1 LIVRLLRLVP
11 DDTKIPFMRLRS
23 ASFPIS
29 ALLAIASVV
38 LFFTVGL
45 NFGIDFRGGT
55 LIEVQSKS
63 GPANLATM
71 RSALNRL
78 DVGAVQLQQ
87 FGPPT
92 DVLVRIEQQ
101 PGGDAAQQAVVEKAR
116 GALGDAYEF
125 RRVEI
130 VGPTVSRELVQ
141 GGILGSIVSLLGI
154 VIYLWFRFE
163 WQFALAAIIATMH
176 DVTLTIGFYAL
187 TGLEFDLSALAVIL
201 TILGYSLNDTV
212 VLFDRIRE
220 LLRRYKR
227 IATDELL
234 DNAMNATLPR
244 TVITASTS
252 FLALLAL
259 YFFGGELIRG
269 FTAAMLFGVVVGSYS
284 TACIAAPMLIYFGV
298 KTSAAE
304 TAAAA
309 PARA

>member
-1 LIVRLLRLVP
+1 MRLLRLVP
-11 DDTKIPFMRLRS
+11 DDTKIPFMHLRS
-23 ASFPIS
+23 VSFPLS

-55 LIEVQSKS
+55 LIEVQSKT
-63 GPANLATM
+63 GPANLASM
-71 RSALNRL
+71 RSTLNRL
-78 DVGAVQLQQ
+78 DIGGVQLQQ

-116 GALGDAYEF
+116 AALGDAYEI

-141 GGILGSIVSLLGI
+141 GGIIGSAVSLLGI
-154 VIYLWFRFE
+154 LIYLWFRFE
-163 WQFALAAIIATMH
+163 WQFALGAIIATMH
-176 DVTLTIGFYAL
+176 DVTLTIGFYAV
-187 TGLEFDLSALAVIL
+187 TQLEFDLSALAVIL

-227 IATDELL
+227 MAIDELL

-252 FLALLAL
+252 FLALLGL

-269 FTAAMLFGVVVGSYS
+269 FTAAMIFGVVVGSYS
-284 TACIAAPMLIYFGV
+284 TAMIAAPMLIYFGV
-298 KTSAAE
+298 KTSGTE
-304 TAAAA
+304 TAAATA

>member
-1 LIVRLLRLVP
+1 MRLLRLVP
-11 DDTKIPFMRLRS
+11 DDTKIPFMHLRS
-23 ASFPIS
+23 VSFPLS

-55 LIEVQSKS
+55 LIEVQSKT
-63 GPANLATM
+63 GPANLASM
-71 RSALNRL
+71 RSTLNRL
-78 DVGAVQLQQ
+78 DIGGVQLQQ

-101 PGGDAAQQAVVEKAR
+101 PGGDAAQQAVVEKVRA
-116 GALGDAYEF
+116 ALGDAYEI

-141 GGILGSIVSLLGI
+141 GGIIGSAVSLLGI
-154 VIYLWFRFE
+154 LIYLWFRFE
-163 WQFALAAIIATMH
+163 WQFALGAIIATMH
-176 DVTLTIGFYAL
+176 DVTLTIGFYAV
-187 TGLEFDLSALAVIL
+187 TQLEFDLSALAVIL

-227 IATDELL
+227 MAIDELL

-252 FLALLAL
+252 FLALLGL

-269 FTAAMLFGVVVGSYS
+269 FTAAMIFGVVVGSYS
-284 TACIAAPMLIYFGV
+284 TAMIAAPMLIYFGV
-298 KTSAAE
+298 KTSGTE
-304 TAAAA
+304 TAAATA

>member
-1 LIVRLLRLVP
+1 VRLLRLVP
-11 DDTKIPFMRLRS
+11 DDTKIPFMHLRS
-23 ASFPIS
+23 VSFPLS

-55 LIEVQSKS
+55 LIEVQSKT
-63 GPANLATM
+63 GPANLASM
-71 RSALNRL
+71 RSTLNRL
-78 DVGAVQLQQ
+78 DIGGVQLQQ

-101 PGGDAAQQAVVEKAR
+101 PGGDAAQQAVVEKVRA
-116 GALGDAYEF
+116 ALGDAYEI

-141 GGILGSIVSLLGI
+141 GGIIGSAVSLLGI
-154 VIYLWFRFE
+154 LIYLWFRFE
-163 WQFALAAIIATMH
+163 WQFALGAIIATMH
-176 DVTLTIGFYAL
+176 DVTLTIGFYAV
-187 TGLEFDLSALAVIL
+187 TQLEFDLSALAVIL

-227 IATDELL
+227 MAIDELL

-252 FLALLAL
+252 FLALLGL

-269 FTAAMLFGVVVGSYS
+269 FTAAMIFGVVVGSYS
-284 TACIAAPMLIYFGV
+284 TAMIAAPMLIYFGV
-298 KTSAAE
+298 KTSGTE
-304 TAAAA
+304 TAAATA

>member
-1 LIVRLLRLVP
+1 MRLLRLIP
-11 DDTKIPFMRLRS
+11 DDTKIPFMRLRGVC
-23 ASFPIS
+23 FPFS
-29 ALLAIASVV
+29 ALLAIGSVV

-55 LIEVQSKS
+55 LIEVQSKT
-63 GPANLATM
+63 GPADLAAM
-71 RSALNRL
+71 RAALGRL
-78 DVGAVQLQQ
+78 DIGGAQLQQ

-101 PGGDAAQQAVVEKAR
+101 PGGDAAQQGVVNKAKA
-116 GALGDAYEF
+116 ALGDAFEF

-130 VGPTVSRELVQ
+130 VGPTVSKELVQ
-141 GGILGSIVSLLGI
+141 GGILGVLVSVMGI
-154 VIYLWFRFE
+154 VVYLWFRFE
-163 WQFALAAIIATMH
+163 WQFALGAIIASVH
-176 DVTLTIGFYAL
+176 DVTLTIGFYAITQL
-187 TGLEFDLSALAVIL
+187 QFDLSAVAVVL

-212 VLFDRIRE
+212 VLYDRIRE

-227 IATDELL
+227 MGIDELL
-234 DNAMNATLPR
+234 DKAMNATLPR

-252 FLALLAL
+252 FLALLGL

-269 FTAAMLFGVVVGSYS
+269 FTAAMIFGVIVGTYS

-298 KTSAAE
+298 KTSGTESIA
-304 TAAAA
+304 TA

>member
-1 LIVRLLRLVP
+1 VRLLRLVP
-11 DDTKIPFMRLRS
+11 DDTKIPFMHLRS
-23 ASFPIS
+23 VSFPLS

-55 LIEVQSKS
+55 LIEVQSRS
-63 GPANLATM
+63 GPANLASM
-71 RSALNRL
+71 RSTLNRL

-92 DVLVRIEQQ
+92 DVLVRVEQQ
-101 PGGDAAQQAVVEKAR
+101 PGGDAAQQAVVEKVR
-116 GALGDAYEF
+116 GALGDAYEV

-141 GGILGSIVSLLGI
+141 GGIIGSAISLLGI
-154 VIYLWFRFE
+154 LIYLWFRFE
-163 WQFALAAIIATMH
+163 WQFALGAIIATMH
-176 DVTLTIGFYAL
+176 DVTLTIGFYAV
-187 TGLEFDLSALAVIL
+187 TQLEFDLSALAVIL

-227 IATDELL
+227 MAIDELL

-252 FLALLAL
+252 FLALLGL

-269 FTAAMLFGVVVGSYS
+269 FTAAMIFGVVVGSYS
-284 TACIAAPMLIYFGV
+284 TAMIAAPMLIYFGV
-298 KTSAAE
+298 KTSGTE

-309 PARA
+309 AAHA

>member
-1 LIVRLLRLVP
+1 VRLLRLVP
-11 DDTKIPFMRLRS
+11 DDTKIPFMHLRS
-23 ASFPIS
+23 VSFPLS

-63 GPANLATM
+63 GTANLASM
-71 RSALNRL
+71 RSTLNRL

-116 GALGDAYEF
+116 AALGDAYEI

-141 GGILGSIVSLLGI
+141 GGIIGSAISLLGI
-154 VIYLWFRFE
+154 LIYLWFRFE
-163 WQFALAAIIATMH
+163 WQFALGAIIATMH
-176 DVTLTIGFYAL
+176 DVTLTIGFYAV
-187 TGLEFDLSALAVIL
+187 TQLEFDLSALAVIL

-227 IATDELL
+227 MATDELL

-252 FLALLAL
+252 FLALLGL

-269 FTAAMLFGVVVGSYS
+269 FTAAMIFGVVVGSYS
-284 TACIAAPMLIYFGV
+284 TAMIAAPMLIYFGV
-298 KTSAAE
+298 KTSGTE

-309 PARA
+309 TAHA

>member
-1 LIVRLLRLVP
+1 VRLLRLVP

-23 ASFPIS
+23 VCFPIS
-29 ALLAIASVV
+29 ALAAIASVM

-55 LIEVQSKS
+55 LIEVQSKA
-63 GPANLATM
+63 GPANLAAM
-71 RSALNRL
+71 RSTLNRL
-78 DVGAVQLQQ
+78 DIGGVQLQQ

-116 GALGDAYEF
+116 AALGDAHEF

-141 GGILGSIVSLLGI
+141 GGILGTIVSLLGI

-163 WQFALAAIIATMH
+163 WQFALGAIIATMH
-176 DVTLTIGFYAL
+176 DVTLTLGFYAV
-187 TGLEFDLSALAVIL
+187 TQLEFDLSALAVIL

-227 IATDELL
+227 IGIDELL

-252 FLALLAL
+252 FLALLGL

-269 FTAAMLFGVVVGSYS
+269 FTAAMIFGVVVGSYS

-304 TAAAA
+304 AAATA

>member
-1 LIVRLLRLVP
+1 
-11 DDTKIPFMRLRS
+11 MHLRS
-23 ASFPIS
+23 VSFPLS
-29 ALLAIASVV
+29 ALLAIISVV

-63 GPANLATM
+63 GPANLASM
-71 RSALNRL
+71 RSTLNRL

-101 PGGDAAQQAVVEKAR
+101 PGGDAAQQAVVEKVRA
-116 GALGDAYEF
+116 ALGDAHEL

-130 VGPTVSRELVQ
+130 VGPTVSQELVQ
-141 GGILGSIVSLLGI
+141 AGIIGSAVSLFGIL
-154 VIYLWFRFE
+154 IYLWFRFE
-163 WQFALAAIIATMH
+163 WQFALGAIIATMH
-176 DVTLTIGFYAL
+176 DVTLTIGFYAV
-187 TGLEFDLSALAVIL
+187 TQLEFDLSALAVIL

-227 IATDELL
+227 MAIDELL

-244 TVITASTS
+244 TVITASTA
-252 FLALLAL
+252 FLALLGL
-259 YFFGGELIRG
+259 YFFGGEVIRG
-269 FTAAMLFGVVVGSYS
+269 FTAAMIFGVVVGSYS
-284 TACIAAPMLIYFGV
+284 TAMIAAPVLIYFGV
-298 KTSAAE
+298 KTSGTE
-304 TAAAA
+304 TAGAA
-309 PARA
+309 PAHA

>member
-1 LIVRLLRLVP
+1 VRLLRLVP
-11 DDTKIPFMRLRS
+11 DDTKIPFMHLRS
-23 ASFPIS
+23 VSFPLS

-63 GPANLATM
+63 GTANLASM
-71 RSALNRL
+71 RSTLNRL

-101 PGGDAAQQAVVEKAR
+101 PGGDPAQQAVVEKAR
-116 GALGDAYEF
+116 AALGDAYEI

-141 GGILGSIVSLLGI
+141 GGIIGSAISLLGI
-154 VIYLWFRFE
+154 LIYLWFRFE
-163 WQFALAAIIATMH
+163 WQFALGAIIATMH
-176 DVTLTIGFYAL
+176 DVTLTLGFYAV
-187 TGLEFDLSALAVIL
+187 TQLEFDLSALAVIL

-227 IATDELL
+227 MATDELL

-252 FLALLAL
+252 FLALLGL

-269 FTAAMLFGVVVGSYS
+269 FTAAMIFGVVVGSYS
-284 TACIAAPMLIYFGV
+284 TAMIAAPMLIYFGV
-298 KTSAAE
+298 KTSGTE

-309 PARA
+309 TAHA